1 MELLKAN
8 FGWWVSQPA
17 SQPQTCILSSATRTK
32 NHEKLFFL
40 GGSTRQAVHRLTGV
54 LHWDSCLPGHTIF
67 QQISIVQVSGIP
79 SFILFLKSPLS
90 ILTWLN
96 WAQLELSLAQL
107 SPSLFTLLKILL
119 KYLSNLHILRAG
131 SSNDNL
137 WVISQKAPT
146 VSWEG
151 LACRQ
156 SVRWNLLKKQV
167 LSRSSRLGFGPC
179 LTKLIF

>member
-1 MELLKAN
+1 M
-8 FGWWVSQPA
+8 SQPA
-17 SQPQTCILSSATRTK
+17 RQPETCILSLATRTK

-167 LSRSSRLGFGPC
+167 LSRSSRLGFGPSGQNPTSRC
-179 LTKLIF
+179 LTKLVF

>member
-1 MELLKAN
+1 MWPEMELLKAN
-8 FGWWVSQPA
+8 FGWWVSQPG
-17 SQPQTCILSSATRTK
+17 SQAARQPETCILSSATRTK

-54 LHWDSCLPGHTIF
+54 LQGQLSHWDSCLPGHTIF

-137 WVISQKAPT
+137 CHTLSYNVGSHEWVP
-146 VSWEG
+146 
-151 LACRQ
+151 
-156 SVRWNLLKKQV
+156 
-167 LSRSSRLGFGPC
+167 P
-179 LTKLIF
+179 

>member
-1 MELLKAN
+1 MCGQKWNCWRQILFDESA
-8 FGWWVSQPA
+8 SQA
-17 SQPQTCILSSATRTK
+17 ARQPQTCILSSATRTK

-54 LHWDSCLPGHTIF
+54 LQGQLSHWDSCLPGHTIF

-107 SPSLFTLLKILL
+107 SPSLFTLLKILW
-119 KYLSNLHILRAG
+119 KYLSNLSFLYDTKCFQLELVWHIG
-131 SSNDNL
+131 F
-137 WVISQKAPT
+137 T
-146 VSWEG
+146 VSTIF
-151 LACRQ
+151 
-156 SVRWNLLKKQV
+156 VINTV
-167 LSRSSRLGFGPC
+167 MTMLGHISECPP
-179 LTKLIF
+179 

>member
-8 FGWWVSQPA
+8 FGWWLTQPA
-17 SQPQTCILSSATRTK
+17 SHRPVYWVRLPELKIMK
-32 NHEKLFFL
+32 NFL
-40 GGSTRQAVHRLTGV
+40 EGSTRQAVHRLTGV
-54 LHWDSCLPGHTIF
+54 LQGQLSHWDSCLPGHTIF

-119 KYLSNLHILRAG
+119 KYWSNLHILRAG

-137 WVISQKAPT
+137 CQTLSYNVGSHEWVP
-146 VSWEG
+146 
-151 LACRQ
+151 
-156 SVRWNLLKKQV
+156 
-167 LSRSSRLGFGPC
+167 P
-179 LTKLIF
+179 